1 MQASDRFQQALS
13 AFTKARAR
21 LHDVLQQ
28 DENEFIRDA
37 VIQRFEF
44 TFETAWKAAYR
55 WLRDRGEAVNE
66 SAHSVLP
73 LALANGLILDVSGW
87 DEMRLRRN
95 QTSHTYD
102 EGLAMDV
109 SAFVR
114 ARAPALFDEL
124 LQQLHNRANE

>member
-1 MQASDRFQQALS
+1 MEASERFVQAMT

-28 DENEFIRDA
+28 QEDEYIRDA

-55 WLRDRGEAVNE
+55 WLRDRGEPVNE

-73 LALANGLILDVSGW
+73 KAVANGLILDAAGW

-102 EGLAMDV
+102 EPLALDV
-109 SAFVR
+109 AAFVR
-114 ARAPALFDEL
+114 SRAPALFDEL
-124 LQQLHNRANE
+124 LQQLRDRAEE

>member
-1 MQASDRFQQALS
+1 MQASDRFNQALT

-21 LHDVLQQ
+21 LHEVLQQ
-28 DENEFIRDA
+28 DENEFMRDA

-55 WLRDRGEAVNE
+55 WLRDRGEPVNE

-73 LALANGLILDVSGW
+73 RALANGLILDAAGW
-87 DEMRLRRN
+87 DELRLRRN

-102 EGLAMDV
+102 ESLALDV

-124 LQQLHNRANE
+124 LQQLRNRANE